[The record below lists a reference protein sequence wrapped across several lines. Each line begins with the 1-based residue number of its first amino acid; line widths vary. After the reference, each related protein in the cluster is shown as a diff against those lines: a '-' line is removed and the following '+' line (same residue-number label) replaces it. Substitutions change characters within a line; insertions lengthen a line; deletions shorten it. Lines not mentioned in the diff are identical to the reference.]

1 MGKHVLRIALV
12 ALLCLLLGTTALAR
26 PAEPAPSSDYFV
38 APGAL
43 SGPGYGLVG
52 GTWQASGSASGPGF
66 RLDPAGGR
74 ILQGAG
80 CCCLYLPCVL
90 RDQ

>member
-12 ALLCLLLGTTALAR
+12 ALLCLLLGATALAR
-26 PAEPAPSSDYFV
+26 PAEPPVSTGYAV
-38 APGAL
+38 AAGTL
-43 SGPGYGLVG
+43 SGPGYSLAG
-52 GTWQASGSASGPGF
+52 GTWQASGSASGPGY

-80 CCCLYLPCVL
+80 CCCAYLPCL
-90 RDQ
+90 MRGQ